1 LLHGF
6 APSAPA
12 VAVLS
17 ETVGIE
23 RQPPHGVGFD
33 QFQKRR
39 SAILRLAEKA
49 RDADVNFIPDI
60 AAGVPPVSSH
70 SSANSTKPIRLRPRR
85 PLPQFDASNERRTR
99 ARDRLALRGS
109 LVGDTP

>member
-1 LLHGF
+1 MLHGF

-60 AAGVPPVSSH
+60 AAGVPRVFKSFIGQLNEADPPSTAPPSS
-70 SSANSTKPIRLRPRR
+70 S
-85 PLPQFDASNERRTR
+85 
-99 ARDRLALRGS
+99 
-109 LVGDTP
+109 V

>member
-1 LLHGF
+1 MLHGF

-60 AAGVPPVSSH
+60 AAGVPRVFKSFIGQLNV
-70 SSANSTKPIRLRPRR
+70 AREL
-85 PLPQFDASNERRTR
+85 LDAPPNAISPT
-99 ARDRLALRGS
+99 G
-109 LVGDTP
+109 

>member
-1 LLHGF
+1 MLHGF

-60 AAGVPPVSSH
+60 AAGTPRVFKSFIGHNEADQALDRAALFLSLMPAMRDGPELGTDSRYGVPW
-70 SSANSTKPIRLRPRR
+70 
-85 PLPQFDASNERRTR
+85 
-99 ARDRLALRGS
+99 
-109 LVGDTP
+109 